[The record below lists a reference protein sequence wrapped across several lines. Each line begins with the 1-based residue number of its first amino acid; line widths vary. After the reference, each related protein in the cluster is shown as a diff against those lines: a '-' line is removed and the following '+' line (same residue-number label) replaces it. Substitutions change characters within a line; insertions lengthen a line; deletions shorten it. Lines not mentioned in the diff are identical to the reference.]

1 MRSRWCMSVRAGP
14 KSTMSRL
21 RNVGMGF
28 EDRAKAKRRAGR
40 GWIGGAALAIVFV
53 LYFYVYAWGLG
64 LDEDPTTGVSA
75 VAFCAVALSCLI
87 AAAVMLRRGI
97 MLVRTARKQLK
108 RQQEARERALRKR

>member
-1 MRSRWCMSVRAGP
+1 
-14 KSTMSRL
+14 MSRL

-108 RQQEARERALRKR
+108 RQQEARERALRKP